1 MRLFAAMIISLSL
14 FAWTCAPTRPAG
26 AAAETGAA
34 PPTSAPDSQLITIT
48 RSGAQP
54 SRKALAEYFTGSVR
68 IDPLF
73 EANDPAR
80 TSGAS
85 VTFEPGARTAWHTH
99 PLGQILI
106 VTAGVGRVQ
115 RWSGPIEEIRQ
126 GDVVRIPAGLK
137 HWHGASPNTAMTH
150 VGIVEQFDG
159 KTVDWLEKVSDAQY
173 AAPVQ
178 TQVPAAG
185 GPATPAAGAS
195 AQPTRAQQ
203 LMGDI
208 APKLAELT
216 DTVLFGD
223 VWARP
228 ELSPRDRSLVTV
240 SALIALNRPDQLRS
254 HLVRARDNGVTQ
266 VEVIET
272 ITHLAFYAGWPNAVT
287 AIAVARE
294 VFQKK

>member
-1 MRLFAAMIISLSL
+1 MQLFAAMIISLSL
-14 FAWTCAPTRPAG
+14 FAWGCAPTSVAV
-26 AAAETGAA
+26 AASDTRTAS
-34 PPTSAPDSQLITIT
+34 PTSAPDSQLITIT

-54 SRKALAEYFTGSVR
+54 SRKAPAEYFTGSVR

-106 VTAGVGRVQ
+106 VTTGVGRVQ
-115 RWSGPIEEIRQ
+115 RWGGPIEEIRQ

-150 VGIVEQFDG
+150 IGIVEQFDG

-178 TQVPAAG
+178 AQVPASG
-185 GPATPAAGAS
+185 GPATPAPRAS
-195 AQPTRAQQ
+195 GQPTRAQQ

-254 HLVRARDNGVTQ
+254 HLARARDNGVTQ
-266 VEVIET
+266 EELIET

-287 AIAVARE
+287 AISVARE
-294 VFQKK
+294 VFQRK